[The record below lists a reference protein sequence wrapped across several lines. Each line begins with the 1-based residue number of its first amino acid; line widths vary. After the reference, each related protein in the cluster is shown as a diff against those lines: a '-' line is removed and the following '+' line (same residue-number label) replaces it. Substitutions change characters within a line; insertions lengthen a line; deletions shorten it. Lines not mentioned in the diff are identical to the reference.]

1 MTKLI
6 IVRHCQAQGN
16 LERFFQ
22 GRIDSDITSAG
33 RAQIGAAAE
42 LLAAEPIDVFYTSSL
57 TRARKT
63 TDGINVYHDVPVITD
78 DRLAEIDAGEWE
90 GKFLTDIEKEYPK
103 EFSDWKNNPSVFHA
117 PGGESMQQVYDRV
130 SSAVKDIVRDNE
142 GKTVC
147 IVSHGCA
154 IKCLMCFLHGWTV
167 DNIAAI
173 PIGTNTSV
181 NVVKADGRG
190 SFEIIMESYT
200 DHLKLIDAG

>member
-1 MTKLI
+1 
-6 IVRHCQAQGN
+6 
-16 LERFFQ
+16 
-22 GRIDSDITSAG
+22 
-33 RAQIGAAAE
+33 
-42 LLAAEPIDVFYTSSL
+42 
-57 TRARKT
+57 
-63 TDGINVYHDVPVITD
+63 
-78 DRLAEIDAGEWE
+78 
-90 GKFLTDIEKEYPK
+90 
-103 EFSDWKNNPSVFHA
+103 
-117 PGGESMQQVYDRV
+117 MQQVYDRV

-181 NVVKADGRG
+181 NVVKADGSG